1 MSGAFGALGG
11 DPSAININPAGSAI
25 FNASEISFSLNN
37 NSQKRDINFLDRS
50 DKKNNNDF
58 NFNHFGVV
66 FAIPDVSPT
75 VKKLSFG
82 FNYQLSKT
90 LDNDK
95 FSYSAY
101 NTKGLDDYFLDYATK
116 GNNGNPFS
124 FGTFARGYNLNQ
136 QEEIGEYYATL
147 GRREGYAAQMA
158 YLGLKAGL
166 INPKTLSADNTEYD
180 LSGDNL
186 ERLQT
191 YKVERS
197 GYVNKYNFNFA
208 SQIGDFIYL
217 GMNLNAHNINE
228 KALYSVKEDNFR
240 SSNPYLR
247 YANHKQYIN
256 TTGEGFSLQL
266 GSIIKVTDELRLGVS
281 YQSPTWYKM
290 KEESRQVLYATTGV
304 ATTTYDRDIE
314 LVNRYGDPIWYER
327 EYKFRTPL
335 TQIGRASCRE
345 RV

>member
-1 MSGAFGALGG
+1 M
-11 DPSAININPAGSAI
+11 N
-25 FNASEISFSLNN
+25 
-37 NSQKRDINFLDRS
+37 
-50 DKKNNNDF
+50 F

-101 NTKGLDDYFLDYATK
+101 NTTGLDDYFLDYATK

-180 LSGDNL
+180 FSGDNL

-191 YKVERS
+191 YKIERS

-208 SQIGDFIYL
+208 SQIGGFYL
-217 GMNLNAHNINE
+217 LRNE
-228 KALYSVKEDNFR
+228 
-240 SSNPYLR
+240 
-247 YANHKQYIN
+247 
-256 TTGEGFSLQL
+256 T
-266 GSIIKVTDELRLGVS
+266 
-281 YQSPTWYKM
+281 
-290 KEESRQVLYATTGV
+290 
-304 ATTTYDRDIE
+304 
-314 LVNRYGDPIWYER
+314 
-327 EYKFRTPL
+327 
-335 TQIGRASCRE
+335 
-345 RV
+345 